1 MEGLGWGAIFAWPEY
16 RPPLP
21 LPPRSIGIIMMERI
35 LCKIRF
41 SKSLDIKIREAK
53 DLGRDEFLWNEL
65 SRHRSSSLN

>member
-16 RPPLP
+16 SPPLP
-21 LPPRSIGIIMMERI
+21 LPPRSIGIITMARI

-53 DLGRDEFLWNEL
+53 DLGRDELLWNEL